1 MPAMDNKEYR
11 RRLIARVEA
20 LLLISS
26 SFATPQADS
35 HVRTT
40 PNSDQRDTPHSD
52 QSYTQAL
59 IGHLGL

>member
-11 RRLIARVEA
+11 RRLIARGGGA
-20 LLLISS
+20 PLISS

-40 PNSDQRDTPHSD
+40 PYSDQRDTPHSD
-52 QSYTQAL
+52 RSYAQAL
-59 IGHLGL
+59 IG